1 MAVVSPECFFYPL
14 LAFGVLV
21 TSSMS
26 QAPQVAPFKASRAAR
41 SAAAAHLDK
50 PRASN
55 QQVPAKR
62 ARASTPACSTD
73 VEADKM
79 WLQSSGAQAAAKKPE
94 AKAPRPLQ
102 LLLQED
108 KGPYPDPCL
117 LEPYRLV
124 SQSMTTQHIVS
135 TMSLP
140 GDCMGLLGADP
151 IPGLC
156 LRASLRAGL
165 LAAAERIIAG
175 RKLHDAAKDDVHAAY
190 RVWRNRN
197 PKRYP
202 DKRVCGAV
210 HAACTMH
217 EILCRCHVTCVK
229 PCTMPAC
236 HHALDWLLPAGLAA
250 KMSSSSG
257 TER

>member
-1 MAVVSPECFFYPL
+1 MKRALDGSVWNADGAEQYGSSLGTNPL
-14 LAFGVLV
+14 P
-21 TSSMS
+21 
-26 QAPQVAPFKASRAAR
+26 APQVAPFKASRAAR
-41 SAAAAHLDK
+41 SAAAAQLDK

-108 KGPYPDPCL
+108 KG
-117 LEPYRLV
+117 
-124 SQSMTTQHIVS
+124 
-135 TMSLP
+135 
-140 GDCMGLLGADP
+140 
-151 IPGLC
+151 
-156 LRASLRAGL
+156 L

-202 DKRVCGAV
+202 DKRKIEKKLKIFEQNARDLRDYDAKYPNKLTRVGLNLLADV
-210 HAACTMH
+210 ILYSELMAPHNVPRRKYKGGLPFSRPPPNMAA
-217 EILCRCHVTCVK
+217 
-229 PCTMPAC
+229 
-236 HHALDWLLPAGLAA
+236 
-250 KMSSSSG
+250 
-257 TER
+257 